1 MERDAD
7 MTGNE
12 AKAEA
17 GATHASEAR
26 DAADASA
33 ASAAKVLILDAD
45 AALKEQVF
53 ASWSLPDTRL
63 LESSGGQ
70 SALRLLGQGD
80 IAVLFLST
88 DLLTIDNLDVAA
100 LARERNP
107 GVEIFILARSNDAA
121 DKAKA
126 EGAVRRGAHSF
137 LLKPVNPE
145 LMESLARK
153 ALTRSASR
161 RNVRDLQEHVAE
173 DLLGSSPAMKK
184 LLRTI
189 LKVAPTGSTILISGE
204 SGTGKEFVS
213 DVIHR
218 LSSRSEES
226 FVAVNCGAIPENLVE
241 AELFGSKKGS
251 YTGSVG
257 DRKGLIEMADKGTL
271 FLDEIGELSLSTQVK
286 LLRFLQEREIR
297 RVGDTEVRYVDTRV
311 IAATNRDLHQAIA
324 AGTFRE
330 DLYYRLSVFH
340 LTLPPLRERR
350 DAIPSLLRTFVKRY
364 AAREKKDIHGIAKNA
379 EAVLMNYDYP
389 GNIRQLENI
398 VEHAVTLCEGD
409 HILLSDLPEYL
420 TGGEEG
426 PALLALPATRNIKTE
441 EPEMITPE
449 TLLTLAQLE
458 RDYISKALEVCQ
470 RNHTEAAKRLGIS
483 RSTLWRKLK
492 EHGMEAAT

>member
-1 MERDAD
+1 ME
-7 MTGNE
+7 E
-12 AKAEA
+12 F
-17 GATHASEAR
+17 
-26 DAADASA
+26 
-33 ASAAKVLILDAD
+33 AAKVLILDSD
-45 AALKEQVF
+45 AELKKEVF

-70 SALRLLGQGD
+70 GAIRLLSEGD

-88 DLLTIDNLDVAA
+88 ELLTIDNLDIAA

-107 GVEIFILARSNDAA
+107 GIEIFILTSLRDT
-121 DKAKA
+121 AKA
-126 EGAVRRGAHSF
+126 EEAVKRGAHSF
-137 LLKPVNPE
+137 LNKPVNVA
-145 LMESLARK
+145 LLESLAKK
-153 ALTRSASR
+153 ALGRSVSR
-161 RNVRDLQEHVAE
+161 RNTRELQEHVLE

-184 LLRTI
+184 I
-189 LKVAPTGSTILISGE
+189 LKTLTKVAPTGSTILISGE

-213 DVIHR
+213 NVIHR
-218 LSSRSEES
+218 LSARADEA

-271 FLDEIGELSLSTQVK
+271 FLDEIGELSLQTQVK

-297 RVGDTEVRYVDTRV
+297 RVGDTENRYVDTRV

-340 LTLPPLRERR
+340 ITLPPLRERR
-350 DAIPSLLRTFVKRY
+350 NSIPSLIRSFVKKY
-364 AAREKKDIHGIAKNA
+364 ATREKKDILGIAKAA
-379 EAVLMNYDYP
+379 EAVLMAYEYP

-398 VEHAVTLCEGD
+398 IEHAVTLCEGD
-409 HILLSDLPEYL
+409 HILLGDLPEYL
-420 TGGEEG
+420 TGGEDG
-426 PALLALPATRNIKTE
+426 PALHAPQLAYAPAHERPAHHDSTHHIGSHNFSRTE
-441 EPEMITPE
+441 DTMTTPD

-458 RDYISKALEVCQ
+458 RDYILRALDVCQ
-470 RNHTEAAKRLGIS
+470 RNHTEAARRLGIS

-492 EHGMEAAT
+492 EHGMEAAGVH

>member
-1 MERDAD
+1 ME
-7 MTGNE
+7 E
-12 AKAEA
+12 F
-17 GATHASEAR
+17 S
-26 DAADASA
+26 
-33 ASAAKVLILDAD
+33 AKVLILDAD
-45 AALKEQVF
+45 AELKKEVF

-70 SALRLLGQGD
+70 GAIRLLGEGD

-88 DLLTIDNLDVAA
+88 DLLTIDSLDTAA

-107 GVEIFILARSNDAA
+107 GVEIFILTTMRDT
-121 DKAKA
+121 AKA
-126 EGAVRRGAHSF
+126 EEAVQRGAHSF
-137 LLKPVNPE
+137 LIKPVNVA
-145 LMESLARK
+145 LLESLARK
-153 ALTRSASR
+153 ALTRSIGR
-161 RNVRDLQEHVAE
+161 RNTRELQEHVLE
-173 DLLGSSPAMKK
+173 DLLGSSPGIKK
-184 LLRTI
+184 I
-189 LKVAPTGSTILISGE
+189 LKTLIKVAPTNSTILISGE

-213 DVIHR
+213 NVIHR
-218 LSSRSEES
+218 LSSRADES
-226 FVAVNCGAIPENLVE
+226 FVAVNCGAIPESLVE

-271 FLDEIGELSLSTQVK
+271 FLDEVGELSLQTQVK

-297 RVGDTEVRYVDTRV
+297 RVGDTENRYVDTRV

-340 LTLPPLRERR
+340 LTLPPLRDRR
-350 DAIPSLLRTFVKRY
+350 NSVPSLIRTFVKKY
-364 AAREKKDIHGIAKNA
+364 AAREKKDILGMAKSA

-398 VEHAVTLCEGD
+398 IEHAVTLCEGD
-409 HILLSDLPEYL
+409 HILLEDLPEYL
-420 TGGEEG
+420 TGGAEG
-426 PALLALPATRNIKTE
+426 PAPHVQQIQYTPPSGFKTE
-441 EPEMITPE
+441 DTMHTPD

-458 RDYISKALEVCQ
+458 RDYIQRALDICQ
-470 RNHTEAAKRLGIS
+470 RNHTEAARRLGIS

-492 EHGMEAAT
+492 EHGMEAAGAH

>member
-1 MERDAD
+1 ME
-7 MTGNE
+7 E
-12 AKAEA
+12 F
-17 GATHASEAR
+17 
-26 DAADASA
+26 
-33 ASAAKVLILDAD
+33 AAKVLILDSD
-45 AALKEQVF
+45 AELKKEVF

-70 SALRLLGQGD
+70 GAIRLLGEGD

-88 DLLTIDNLDVAA
+88 DLLTIDNLDIAA

-107 GVEIFILARSNDAA
+107 GIEIFILTTVRDT
-121 DKAKA
+121 AKA
-126 EGAVRRGAHSF
+126 EEAVKRGAHSF
-137 LLKPVNPE
+137 LNKPVNVA
-145 LMESLARK
+145 LLESLAKK
-153 ALTRSASR
+153 ALNRSITR
-161 RNVRDLQEHVAE
+161 RNTRELQEHVLE

-184 LLRTI
+184 I
-189 LKVAPTGSTILISGE
+189 LKTLIKVAPTGSTILISGE

-213 DVIHR
+213 NVIHR
-218 LSSRSEES
+218 LSSRADEA

-241 AELFGSKKGS
+241 AELFGSRKGS

-271 FLDEIGELSLSTQVK
+271 FLDEIGELSLQTQVK

-297 RVGDTEVRYVDTRV
+297 RVGDTENRYVDTRV

-350 DAIPSLLRTFVKRY
+350 NSIPSLIRSFVKKY
-364 AAREKKDIHGIAKNA
+364 ATREKKEILGIAKNA
-379 EAVLMNYDYP
+379 ESVLMAYDYP

-398 VEHAVTLCEGD
+398 IEHAVTLCEND
-409 HILLSDLPEYL
+409 HIMLEDLPEYL
-420 TGGEEG
+420 TGEGQGPVSYVPQLSWAPPEAG
-426 PALLALPATRNIKTE
+426 PAGAGASAPPHRQRE
-441 EPEMITPE
+441 ETMQSPE
-449 TLLTLAQLE
+449 TLLTLAELE
-458 RDYISKALEVCQ
+458 RDYIQRALDVCQ
-470 RNHTEAAKRLGIS
+470 RNHTEAARRLGIS

-492 EHGMEAAT
+492 EHGVSSAGQV

>member
-1 MERDAD
+1 MEV
-7 MTGNE
+7 TE
-12 AKAEA
+12 
-17 GATHASEAR
+17 TASKEGGEERAAR
-26 DAADASA
+26 
-33 ASAAKVLILDAD
+33 VLILDPD
-45 AALKEQVF
+45 AGLKQEVF
-53 ASWSLPDTRL
+53 ASWSLIGTRL
-63 LESSGGQ
+63 LESAGGQ
-70 SALRLLGQGD
+70 GALRLLGRGD
-80 IAVLFLST
+80 IDILFLST
-88 DLLTIDNLDVAA
+88 DLLTIDNLDTMSR
-100 LARERNP
+100 AREQNP
-107 GVEIFILARSNDAA
+107 GIEIFILAGAGA
-121 DKAKA
+121 GHVAKA
-126 EGAVRRGAHSF
+126 EEAVKRGAHSF
-137 LLKPVNPE
+137 LVKPVSVS
-145 LMESLARK
+145 LLESLARK
-153 ALTRSASR
+153 ALARLASR

-173 DLLGSSPAMKK
+173 DLLGSSPAMRKI
-184 LLRTI
+184 LRTI

-218 LSSRSEES
+218 LSSRAEEN

-271 FLDEIGELSLSTQVK
+271 FLDEIGELSLPTQVK

-350 DAIPSLLRTFVKRY
+350 DAIPSLLRTFVKKY
-364 AAREKKDIHGIAKNA
+364 AAREKKDIQRVAPA
-379 EAVLMNYDYP
+379 AQAALMNYDYP

-409 HILLSDLPEYL
+409 QIQLSDLPEYL
-420 TGGEEG
+420 TGGEAG
-426 PALLALPATRNIKTE
+426 PALHAPLALPPGQRNTKTE
-441 EPEMITPE
+441 EPEMITPD

-458 RDYISKALEVCQ
+458 RDYIRKALEVCQ

>member
-1 MERDAD
+1 MEEQ
-7 MTGNE
+7 T
-12 AKAEA
+12 
-17 GATHASEAR
+17 
-26 DAADASA
+26 
-33 ASAAKVLILDAD
+33 AKVLILDSD
-45 AALKEQVF
+45 EALKKEVF

-70 SALRLLGQGD
+70 GAIRLLSEGD

-88 DLLTIDNLDVAA
+88 ELLTIDSLDTAA

-107 GVEIFILARSNDAA
+107 GIEIFILTSLRDTAR
-121 DKAKA
+121 A
-126 EGAVRRGAHSF
+126 EEAVKRGAHSF
-137 LLKPVNPE
+137 LNKPVNVG
-145 LMESLARK
+145 LLESLAKK
-153 ALTRSASR
+153 ALTRSVSR
-161 RNVRDLQEHVAE
+161 RNVRELQEHVLE
-173 DLLGSSPAMKK
+173 DLLGSSPGMKK
-184 LLRTI
+184 I
-189 LKVAPTGSTILISGE
+189 LKTLIKVAPTNSTILISGE

-213 DVIHR
+213 NVIHR
-218 LSSRSEES
+218 LSSRADES

-271 FLDEIGELSLSTQVK
+271 FLDEIGELSLQTQVK

-297 RVGDTEVRYVDTRV
+297 RVGDTENRYVDTRV

-350 DAIPSLLRTFVKRY
+350 NSIPSLTRTFVKKY
-364 AAREKKDIHGIAKNA
+364 AAREKKDILGIARGA
-379 EAVLMNYDYP
+379 EAILMNYDYP

-398 VEHAVTLCEGD
+398 IEHAVTLCEGD
-409 HILLSDLPEYL
+409 HILLEDLPEYL
-420 TGGEEG
+420 TGAGDDPAPGAPRAPRAQFALAATTTPSSHSKEED
-426 PALLALPATRNIKTE
+426 T
-441 EPEMITPE
+441 MMQTPD

-458 RDYISKALEVCQ
+458 KDYIRRALEICQ
-470 RNHTEAAKRLGIS
+470 RNHTEAARRLGIS

-492 EHGMEAAT
+492 EHGMEAAPA

>member
-1 MERDAD
+1 ME
-7 MTGNE
+7 E
-12 AKAEA
+12 F
-17 GATHASEAR
+17 
-26 DAADASA
+26 
-33 ASAAKVLILDAD
+33 AAKVLILDSD
-45 AALKEQVF
+45 AELKKDVF

-70 SALRLLGQGD
+70 GALRLLGEGD

-88 DLLTIDNLDVAA
+88 DLLTIDNLDTAA

-107 GVEIFILARSNDAA
+107 GIEIFILTSVRDT
-121 DKAKA
+121 AKA
-126 EGAVRRGAHSF
+126 EEAVKRGAHSF
-137 LLKPVNPE
+137 LIKPVNVE
-145 LMESLARK
+145 LLESLARK
-153 ALTRSASR
+153 ALSRSVTRR
-161 RNVRDLQEHVAE
+161 TTRELQEHVAE

-184 LLRTI
+184 ILKTI
-189 LKVAPTGSTILISGE
+189 IKVAPTGSTILISGE

-213 DVIHR
+213 NVIHR
-218 LSSRSEES
+218 LSARADEN

-241 AELFGSKKGS
+241 SELFGSKKGS

-271 FLDEIGELSLSTQVK
+271 FLDEIGELSLSAQVK

-297 RVGDTEVRYVDTRV
+297 RVGDTENRYVDTRV

-350 DAIPSLLRTFVKRY
+350 DAIPSLLRSFVKKY
-364 AAREKKDIHGIAKNA
+364 ALREKKEILGIAKAA
-379 EAVLMNYDYP
+379 EAILMAYDYP

-409 HILLSDLPEYL
+409 HILLTDLPEYL
-420 TGGEEG
+420 TGAEDG
-426 PALLALPATRNIKTE
+426 PVGHYAPMPQLAYSPMPSAATAGTAGDAAGAAAFNSTHNFSRSEDT
-441 EPEMITPE
+441 MQTPD

-458 RDYISKALEVCQ
+458 RDYILRALDVCQ
-470 RNHTEAAKRLGIS
+470 RNHTEAARRLGIS

-492 EHGMEAAT
+492 EHGMDAGVAA

>member
-1 MERDAD
+1 MDVTE
-7 MTGNE
+7 TGS
-12 AKAEA
+12 KEA
-17 GATHASEAR
+17 GENAAR
-26 DAADASA
+26 
-33 ASAAKVLILDAD
+33 VLILDPD
-45 AALKEQVF
+45 EGLKREVF
-53 ASWSLPDTRL
+53 ASWSLVGTRL
-63 LESSGGQ
+63 LESAGGQ
-70 SALRLLGQGD
+70 GALRLLGRGD
-80 IAVLFLST
+80 IDILFLST
-88 DLLTIDNLDVAA
+88 DLLTIENLDVPA

-107 GVEIFILARSNDAA
+107 GVEIFILAAPGDT
-121 DKAKA
+121 AKA
-126 EGAVRRGAHSF
+126 EEAVKRGAHSYWV
-137 LLKPVNPE
+137 KPVSVS
-145 LMESLARK
+145 LLESLASK
-153 ALTRSASR
+153 ALMRLASR

-173 DLLGSSPAMKK
+173 DLLGSSPAMRKI
-184 LLRTI
+184 LRTI
-189 LKVAPTGSTILISGE
+189 LKVAPTNSTILISGE

-218 LSSRSEES
+218 LSPRAEEN

-271 FLDEIGELSLSTQVK
+271 FLDEIGELSLATQVK

-350 DAIPSLLRTFVKRY
+350 DSIPSLLRTFVKKY
-364 AAREKKDIHGIAKNA
+364 AAREKKEIHGIAKNA

-398 VEHAVTLCEGD
+398 VEHAVTMCEGD

-420 TGGEEG
+420 SGGEGG
-426 PALLALPATRNIKTE
+426 PASPATLALPAGTRNTKTE
-441 EPEMITPE
+441 ESEMLTPDS
-449 TLLTLAQLE
+449 LLTLAQLE
-458 RDYISKALEVCQ
+458 RDYIRKALEVCQ
-470 RNHTEAAKRLGIS
+470 RNHTEAARRLGIS

-492 EHGMEAAT
+492 EHGMESAAAH